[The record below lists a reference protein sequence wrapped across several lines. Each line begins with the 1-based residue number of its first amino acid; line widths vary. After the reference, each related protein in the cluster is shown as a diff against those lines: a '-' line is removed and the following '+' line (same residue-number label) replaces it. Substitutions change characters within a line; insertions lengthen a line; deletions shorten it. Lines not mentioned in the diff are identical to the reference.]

1 MRLTVSEIMAATG
14 ADADIRSRAG
24 VVVAG
29 ATNDSR
35 RAGPESLFVC
45 LKGEKADG
53 HDFAAAAVAAG
64 CPAVLAG
71 RPLPELD
78 GWAAVLVADD
88 PLAAL
93 GRLGRFWRRRARPVV
108 AALTGSAGKT
118 TAKELLAS
126 IAARL
131 GRTIKNPGN
140 WNNQLGL
147 PLSMLAASEEDRIW
161 VLEAGISR
169 LGDMEELGAIC
180 EPDLAVVHNIGPAH
194 LEGLGDLAG
203 VARAKATLLRSL
215 RPHGAALV
223 SRDYPLLW
231 QAAREIFPE
240 VRAMSVQDE
249 SATYFAAYQGTDERG
264 LGIFRLRLD
273 GTGLT
278 VRAPLAGAHLAE
290 NVLAAAAAAHV
301 LGASPE
307 DIAVG
312 LAGAELPDRR
322 FRTSREGSWTVVD
335 DTYNANPLSMRRAI
349 ETVRDMAGEK
359 PVVLVLGEMGEL
371 GDQAGSAH
379 EDLGRCIAEGG
390 CRMVFFRGDQAGRVE
405 AGLKRGGYR
414 GEFAPVATPE
424 EFGLRL
430 EHLGLDGGLALFKGS
445 RAQRME
451 DFLDAFLAK
460 LKGGRP

>member
-14 ADADIRSRAG
+14 ADADIRAMAG
-24 VVVAG
+24 AEVAY

-35 RAGPESLFVC
+35 QVGPGGLFVC

-53 HDFAAAAVAAG
+53 HDFAAAAAQAG
-64 CPAVLAG
+64 CSAVLAA
-71 RPLPELD
+71 RSLPELPERV
-78 GWAAVLVADD
+78 AVLVVDD

-126 IAARL
+126 ITARL
-131 GRTIKNPGN
+131 DRTVKNPGN
-140 WNNQLGL
+140 WNNQIGL

-169 LGDMEELGAIC
+169 PGDMEQLGAIC

-203 VARAKATLLRSL
+203 VARAKASLLRFV
-215 RPHGAALV
+215 RPGGTALV

-231 QAAREIFPE
+231 QAARAVFPE
-240 VRAMSVQDE
+240 VRDMSVQD
-249 SATYFAAYQGTDERG
+249 ATARYFAAYQGADAQGQG
-264 LGIFRLRLD
+264 LYRLILD
-273 GTGLT
+273 GRELT
-278 VRAPLAGAHLAE
+278 ARAPLTGAHLAE

-301 LGASPE
+301 LGAGPE
-307 DIAVG
+307 DIAAG

-322 FRTSREGSWTVVD
+322 FRASSEGGWTVID

-349 ETVRDMAGEK
+349 ETAREMAGER
-359 PVVLVLGEMGEL
+359 PMVLVLGEMGEL
-371 GDQAGSAH
+371 GGQAEAAH
-379 EDLGRCIAEGG
+379 EALGRCIAEGG
-390 CRMVFFRGDQAGRVE
+390 CRMVFFRGGQAGRVE
-405 AGLKRGGYR
+405 AGLKRGGFR
-414 GEFAPVATPE
+414 GRFAPVASPE
-424 EFGLRL
+424 EFEAQL
-430 EHLGLDGGLALFKGS
+430 ETLGLTGGLALFKGS
-445 RAQRME
+445 RAQHME

-460 LKGGRP
+460 LRQGRP